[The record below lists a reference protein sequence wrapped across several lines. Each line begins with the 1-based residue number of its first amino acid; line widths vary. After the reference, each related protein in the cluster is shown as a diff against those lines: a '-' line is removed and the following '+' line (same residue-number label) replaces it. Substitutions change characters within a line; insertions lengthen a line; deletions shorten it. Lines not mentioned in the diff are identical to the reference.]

1 MKRQAFIIIIHSD
14 STPSHPSFVLLLYA
28 HSFTVQF
35 CINMVNSDGETDKVG
50 TSRQSTSQ
58 QQEIPQHA
66 EVAAGSAYPKIP
78 LPTMIDGNIEAYFMS
93 LDFWFT
99 ASGVVDDNR
108 KYNTVMAQV
117 PPLKLMELRSIID
130 ALPNLNRYL
139 YIKQQLTAHFA
150 DSQQRRLHRVLSD
163 MPLGDNK
170 PSKLFYDMTRT
181 ANGALSD
188 AVLMDLWAARL
199 PGHAQAAV
207 VASQG
212 TTADRV
218 RIADAV
224 TESLNMRSVNQID
237 SVPNINAAQSS
248 SGSVCQC
255 MNLADLRNEIAEILK
270 GQNIRSRSNQRSRPR
285 SRDVSRGRSN
295 SRRRDSSIEEFDH
308 CWYHRTHGSKAKS
321 CRQPCSYRK
330 PNITQQ

>member
-1 MKRQAFIIIIHSD
+1 MVD
-14 STPSHPSFVLLLYA
+14 SAS
-28 HSFTVQF
+28 Q
-35 CINMVNSDGETDKVG
+35 
-50 TSRQSTSQ
+50 QSQ
-58 QQEIPQHA
+58 QQRIPQHA

-78 LPTMIDGNIEAYFMS
+78 LPTMVDGNIEAYFMS

-99 ASGVVDDNR
+99 ASGVVDYNR

-130 ALPNLNRYL
+130 TLPNLNRYV

-170 PSKLFYDMTRT
+170 PSKLFYDMART

-199 PGHAQAAV
+199 PSHAQAAV

-237 SVPNINAAQSS
+237 SVPNINAAHSS
-248 SGSVCQC
+248 SGSACQC
-255 MNLADLRNEIAEILK
+255 MNLADIKKEIAVMLK
-270 GQNIRSRSNQRSRPR
+270 DQNSRSRSNQRTRPR
-285 SRDVSRGRSN
+285 SRDVSRRRSK
-295 SRRRDSSIEEFDH
+295 SRRGASSIEDFEH
-308 CWYHRTHGSKAKS
+308 CWYHRTYGSKAKS
-321 CRQPCSYRK
+321 YRQPCSYKK

>member
-1 MKRQAFIIIIHSD
+1 MINADNESGGNATT
-14 STPSHPSFVLLLYA
+14 ST
-28 HSFTVQF
+28 
-35 CINMVNSDGETDKVG
+35 
-50 TSRQSTSQ
+50 TSTASTTSTTATNQ
-58 QQEIPQHA
+58 QHHA
-66 EVAAGSAYPKIP
+66 EIAAGSAYPRIP
-78 LPTMIDGNIEAYFMS
+78 LPTMVDGNIEAYFMS

-99 ASGVVDDNR
+99 ASGVVEDNR

-117 PPLKLMELRSIID
+117 PPSKLLELRSIID
-130 ALPNLNRYL
+130 ALPNLNRYV
-139 YIKQQLTAHFA
+139 YIKQQLIAHFT

-170 PSKLFYDMTRT
+170 PSKLFYDMART

-224 TESLNMRSVNQID
+224 TESLNMRSINQID

-248 SGSVCQC
+248 SGSTCQC
-255 MNLADLRNEIAEILK
+255 MNLADLKKEIAVMLK
-270 GQNIRSRSNQRSRPR
+270 DQNSRSRNSQRSRPR
-285 SRDVSRGRSN
+285 SRNVSRGRSD
-295 SRRRDSSIEEFDH
+295 SRRRESSVDEFDH
-308 CWYHRTHGSKAKS
+308 CWYHRTYGSRAKS
-321 CRQPCSYRK
+321 CRQPCSYKK
-330 PNITQQ
+330 PNNSHQ